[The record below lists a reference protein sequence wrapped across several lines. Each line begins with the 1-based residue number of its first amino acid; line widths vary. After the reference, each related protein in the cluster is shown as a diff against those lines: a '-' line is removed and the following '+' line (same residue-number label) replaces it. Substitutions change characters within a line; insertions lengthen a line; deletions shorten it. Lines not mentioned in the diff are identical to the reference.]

1 MSWSDQGT
9 NGVRALHGYGL
20 VDGGDVVGITKRGG
34 AMVRIP
40 AWTVIG
46 DNLIL
51 GAHPADA
58 MPPNVDVI
66 ANVDSFRFYDVPDGV
81 VYLHFTYRDTDAVP
95 DATELDV
102 VATFLNDLR
111 AAGKTVFVH
120 CRLGL
125 NRSALLAGLMLID
138 EGFLAADAI
147 RRENLAVLELDV
159 ELVRDL
165 LAHVAVVALA
175 QGRLLPVASSV
186 RGRRPPASSTGGR
199 RRPTRFREASR
210 RCHRGPGS
218 RRRRGRRPG
227 SRRPS

>member
-1 MSWSDQGT
+1 MTRDRDT
-9 NGVRALHGYGL
+9 NGVRALHGYSV
-20 VDGGDVVGITKRGG
+20 VDGGDVVGITQRGG

-51 GAHPADA
+51 GAHPADT
-58 MPPNVDVI
+58 MPPDVDVI

-95 DATELDV
+95 DATDLDT

-125 NRSALLAGLMLID
+125 NRSALLTGLMLID
-138 EGFLAADAI
+138 EGYPSEDAIELMRNLRSPQVLENRTFERHLLSVDGKRRADA
-147 RRENLAVLELDV
+147 A
-159 ELVRDL
+159 
-165 LAHVAVVALA
+165 A
-175 QGRLLPVASSV
+175 
-186 RGRRPPASSTGGR
+186 
-199 RRPTRFREASR
+199 
-210 RCHRGPGS
+210 
-218 RRRRGRRPG
+218 
-227 SRRPS
+227 